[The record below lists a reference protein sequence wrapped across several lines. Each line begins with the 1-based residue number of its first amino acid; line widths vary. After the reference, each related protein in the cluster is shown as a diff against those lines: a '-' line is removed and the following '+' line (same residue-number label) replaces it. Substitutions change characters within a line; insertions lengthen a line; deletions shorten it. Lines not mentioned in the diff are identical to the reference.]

1 LERERV
7 EEEQKAIEED
17 LQEARR
23 KEEQATQEIAR
34 ALAAERLARGDAERN
49 ELMRQR
55 EEARLRELAMRE
67 EQARIAQLQEAK
79 RQEEARKRKE
89 EARVQAKIR
98 EMGVCPVGFRWI
110 KQAHG
115 YRCAGGSHFLPNE
128 VLGIN

>member
-1 LERERV
+1 LDRKRV
-7 EEEQKAIEED
+7 EEEQNAIEED
-17 LQEARR
+17 LQEACR
-23 KEEQATQEIAR
+23 KEEQAAQEVAR
-34 ALAAERLARGDAERN
+34 ALAAAKVARGDAERN

-98 EMGVCPVGFRWI
+98 KMGICPAGFRWI

-115 YRCAGGSHFLPNE
+115 YRCAGGSHFLNND